1 VTNIWISPTVS
12 DQVAKQLSRQ
22 PPAVEGTP
30 LRRLPGLEESL
41 LGKRGLTG
49 FALDRFVGDAGGED
63 DLGDVGD
70 GLRRIGA
77 DEYRVNMRVGPLCQ
91 RESRVEK

>member
-1 VTNIWISPTVS
+1 ME
-12 DQVAKQLSRQ
+12 R
-22 PPAVEGTP
+22 TP

-49 FALDRFVGDAGGED
+49 FALDRLVGDAGGED
-63 DLGDVGD
+63 DLGDIGD

-77 DEYRVNMRVGPLCQ
+77 DEYRVNMRVSPLCQ